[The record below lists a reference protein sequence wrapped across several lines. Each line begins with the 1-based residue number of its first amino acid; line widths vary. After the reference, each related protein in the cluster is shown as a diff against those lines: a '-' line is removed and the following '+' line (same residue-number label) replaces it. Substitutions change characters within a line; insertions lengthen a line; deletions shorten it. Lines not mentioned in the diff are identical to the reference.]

1 MCFIIID
8 ENTMQIEEQQAIEDG
23 NEDSNNDNVGN
34 DVKTEYSQQS
44 IFNTMYTVIIIFS
57 KYLF

>member
-1 MCFIIID
+1 
-8 ENTMQIEEQQAIEDG
+8 MQIEEQQAIEDG